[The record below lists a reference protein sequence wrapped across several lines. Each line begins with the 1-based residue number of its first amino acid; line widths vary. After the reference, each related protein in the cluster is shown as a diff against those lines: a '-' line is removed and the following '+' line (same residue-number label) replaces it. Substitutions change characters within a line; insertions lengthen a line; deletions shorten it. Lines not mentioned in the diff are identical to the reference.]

1 MDFGT
6 LAANS
11 PIPNLPI
18 PISNIPMSNTI
29 EVAIE
34 PSLTSNAPNTV
45 QSTIHTSSSTHSSID
60 VNGFD
65 IYQMRR
71 TNLIRVYDVSF
82 LCRHRIH
89 ARDVILKVDNV
100 PIENWSYTTLNDYL
114 SNNVITSI
122 ETQSYQDYNLNLQDQ
137 VDSTLMTPNSA
148 SNTYNTT
155 SANDTNQTLST
166 TSGNFF

>member
-1 MDFGT
+1 
-6 LAANS
+6 
-11 PIPNLPI
+11 
-18 PISNIPMSNTI
+18 MSNTI

-34 PSLTSNAPNTV
+34 TSLTSNAPNTV

-71 TNLIRVYDVSF
+71 TNLIRVYDVSI

-137 VDSTLMTPNSA
+137 LDSTLMTPNSA

>member
-1 MDFGT
+1 
-6 LAANS
+6 
-11 PIPNLPI
+11 
-18 PISNIPMSNTI
+18 MSNTI
-29 EVAIE
+29 EVAIGT
-34 PSLTSNAPNTV
+34 SLTSNAANTV

-114 SNNVITSI
+114 CNNVLGKSKKKHLN
-122 ETQSYQDYNLNLQDQ
+122 YYN
-137 VDSTLMTPNSA
+137 
-148 SNTYNTT
+148 
-155 SANDTNQTLST
+155 
-166 TSGNFF
+166 G